1 MYLRNVAS
9 IFKVLKKAF
18 GFALLISCDR
28 HTRKIPLTK
37 RGGNRIKKK
46 NNSDFPKFGA
56 LLYPD
61 KYFKINIC
69 NLCNLRSTV

>member
-1 MYLRNVAS
+1 MYLRNVAF

-37 RGGNRIKKK
+37 RGGNRIKKT
-46 NNSDFPKFGA
+46 NSDFPKFGA
-56 LLYPD
+56 LL
-61 KYFKINIC
+61 
-69 NLCNLRSTV
+69 